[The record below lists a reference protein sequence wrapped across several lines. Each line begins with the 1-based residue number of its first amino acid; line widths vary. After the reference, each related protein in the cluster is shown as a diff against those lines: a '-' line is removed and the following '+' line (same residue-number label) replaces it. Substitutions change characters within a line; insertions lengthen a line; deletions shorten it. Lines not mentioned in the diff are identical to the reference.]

1 MSSGRSGS
9 CLQYAIS
16 TLRHTVSDI
25 TVLLSDTLLRWAL
38 LFLARG
44 LRRTLSVESN
54 LAAIPA
60 PRHELRPSV
69 ARFIW
74 PRAEIAAR
82 RLCFDL
88 TAQLNRDLL

>member
-44 LRRTLSVESN
+44 LR
-54 LAAIPA
+54 
-60 PRHELRPSV
+60 H
-69 ARFIW
+69 
-74 PRAEIAAR
+74 
-82 RLCFDL
+82 DL
-88 TAQLNRDLL
+88 DRCALTVSRDSTVQ